1 MEVEDDYC
9 QRAEDDRSVGKIIMS
24 LGWRGVAATTIII
37 IIIIIKS
44 VQKQPLSM
52 MPLTMTE
59 AVAINNS

>member
-37 IIIIIKS
+37 IIIIKS